1 VAGNARA
8 EELIAQLM
16 GRPLVADP
24 FPLYRELREIDPVHR
39 EDNGVWYL
47 TRYADCERVLRSNEF
62 GHDGMGD
69 RLVREAGDSLSMKV
83 VALMFS
89 HDDPPEHT
97 RKRSRV
103 AGVFSPKVIDGYGQT
118 VAALLRSLVDE
129 LDGEDQV
136 DLDQRLSARLP
147 VLVTCEFLGI
157 PDQDQGECVGWVEA
171 ITSSNQPVV
180 PADLR
185 ARADEAAA
193 AACGYFAELL
203 QLRARHPRD
212 DLISELARGGLQDI
226 EEAVATVVLLMA
238 AGFETTRYT
247 ISGGIA
253 ELANRPVQWARARKQ
268 AEEHGLITGDTVE
281 ELLRHQGPI
290 HGAIPRLSRQ
300 PQAFGDTVI
309 PAGELVVAM
318 VAAGNRD
325 PSVFANPDDLDVE
338 QLGRRPLALGAGI
351 HYCVGAALAKQEIS
365 HAVSAVLTEF
375 PHLEVLEQ
383 SSIKGSF
390 NVRGPGGLLVS
401 LRGT

>member
-1 VAGNARA
+1 VEGNASA

-24 FPLYRELREIDPVHR
+24 FPLYRELRQIDPVHR

-47 TRYADCERVLRSNEF
+47 TRFADCERVLRSNDF
-62 GHDGMGD
+62 GHYGMGE
-69 RLVREAGDSLSMKV
+69 RLVREAGDSLSMRV

-97 RKRSRV
+97 RKRGRV
-103 AGVFSPKVIDGYGQT
+103 AGVFSPKVIDGYGEK
-118 VAALLRSLVDE
+118 VAALLRTLIDE
-129 LDGEDQV
+129 LAGEDHV
-136 DLDQRLSARLP
+136 DLDKQLSARLP

-157 PDQDQGECVGWVEA
+157 PDEDQEQCVGWVEA

-180 PADLR
+180 PDELR
-185 ARADEAAA
+185 ARADEAAG
-193 AACGYFAELL
+193 AACRYFADLL
-203 QLRARHPRD
+203 KLRERSPRQD
-212 DLISELARGGLQDI
+212 IISELARGGLQDI
-226 EEAVATVVLLMA
+226 QEAVATVVLLMA

-253 ELANRPVQWARARKQ
+253 ELARRPAQWSRATKQ
-268 AEEHGLITGDTVE
+268 VDEYGLISGDTVE

-300 PQAFGDTVI
+300 PQAFGQVVI
-309 PAGELVVAM
+309 PPGELVVAM

-325 PSVFANPDDLDVE
+325 PSVFANPDDLDVD
-338 QLGRRPLALGAGI
+338 QPGRRPLSLGAGM
-351 HYCVGAALAKQEIS
+351 HYCLGAALAKQEIS

-375 PHLEVLEQ
+375 PHLEVLEPP
-383 SSIKGSF
+383 SLKGSF